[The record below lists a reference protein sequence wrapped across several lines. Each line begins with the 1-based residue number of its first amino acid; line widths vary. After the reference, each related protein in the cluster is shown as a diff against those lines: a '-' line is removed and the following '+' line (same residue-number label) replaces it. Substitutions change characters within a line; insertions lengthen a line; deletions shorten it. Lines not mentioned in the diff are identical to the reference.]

1 MATAKNTA
9 ADQLADQETKQA
21 AQAPQANAKPARKP
35 LWERVPRDEHSG
47 KGGAY
52 DAQPG
57 GARQLTHRTQ
67 EPKDQA

>member
-1 MATAKNTA
+1 MATAKTTPT
-9 ADQLADQETKQA
+9 ADQAAEQETRPASQA
-21 AQAPQANAKPARKP
+21 TATQTRKPP

-67 EPKDQA
+67 EPKAQA